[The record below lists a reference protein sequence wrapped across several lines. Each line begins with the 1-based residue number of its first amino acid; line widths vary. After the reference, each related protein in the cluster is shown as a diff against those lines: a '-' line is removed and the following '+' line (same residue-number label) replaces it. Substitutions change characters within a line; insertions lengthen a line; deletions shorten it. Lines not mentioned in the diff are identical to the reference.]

1 MTDVISESSNL
12 EIQQLASVLGAYR
25 VNLSWIRLNADMSIW
40 LEHEDGDT
48 VRRFALFAHEYL
60 HYLHNYS
67 TVAGICEFVCHLK
80 LARLLITAST
90 DDGLCLGSAALTQE
104 ERLNYAQLIQWQLHL
119 RGDCRLSKAADVHG
133 KLFALH
139 VVNVRRTQ
147 FEMTLL
153 GQTLTPERAV
163 VTARIESSL
172 AEPVTE
178 RFQLGYWVITE
189 GIAHAMEKM
198 IMVAAG
204 RSTADMEASTP
215 TFPYKVSELV
225 IQAYTALVPTAE
237 QALKIGLLALQSS
250 DCGASF
256 IEIVD
261 ELSKTPHSIDVTLH
275 QLATRTQIHLGEN
288 LAALFEKM
296 VNPECSGFSSRP
308 VLHEAIAHVRD
319 LCRHYLTERGHDAF
333 FELPLGRMDPNSI
346 EGIKCFLDRFP
357 SCTIQHFGRQRGD
370 LFYVGAGE
378 RSDRELQVM
387 GAYQGFGYY
396 MWAHLR
402 KDGLVPTRSLGQL
415 TCCFYGSCDVPFAR
429 TNSDVCQNTAWRA
442 FDRHGTNHCWF
453 AAGVGHAR
461 GLQAKIDPLP
471 VKTV

>member
-1 MTDVISESSNL
+1 MIDVTSERSDL
-12 EIQQLASVLGAYR
+12 EIQQAASVLGAYR

-48 VRRFALFAHEYL
+48 LRRFALFAHEYL

-90 DDGLCLGSAALTQE
+90 DDGQCLGSAALTQE
-104 ERLNYAQLIQWQLHL
+104 ELRDYAQLIQWQLHL
-119 RGDCRLSKAADVHG
+119 RGDCRLSMAADVHG
-133 KLFALH
+133 NTFALH
-139 VVNVRRTQ
+139 VVNVQRTP
-147 FEMTLL
+147 FEITVQ
-153 GQTLTPERAV
+153 GQALIPERAE

-198 IMVAAG
+198 IVAAAG
-204 RSTADMEASTP
+204 RSTADLEASTP
-215 TFPYKVSELV
+215 TFPYKVSERV
-225 IQAYTALVPTAE
+225 IQARTGLVPTAE
-237 QALKIGLLALQSS
+237 QALKIGLLALQSG

-261 ELSKTPHSIDVTLH
+261 ELSKAPHAIDDTLH
-275 QLATRTQIHLGEN
+275 QLAAKTQVHLSDN
-288 LAALFEKM
+288 LAPLFEKM

-319 LCRHYLTERGHDAF
+319 LCQRYLTERGHDVF
-333 FELPLGRMDPNSI
+333 FEVPLGRMDPNDI
-346 EGIKCFLDRFP
+346 ESIKCFLDRFP
-357 SCTIQHFGRQRGD
+357 SCTIQHFGRQRND
-370 LFYVGAGE
+370 LFYVGADE

-402 KDGLVPTRSLGQL
+402 IAGLVPTRSLGRL
-415 TCCFYGSCDVPFAR
+415 TCCFHGSCDVPFAR
-429 TNSDVCQNTAWRA
+429 TNSHVCQNTAWQA
-442 FDRHGTNHCWF
+442 FDRHGTNQCWF

-461 GLQAKIDPLP
+461 GLQAKVDALP
-471 VKTV
+471 AKDV